1 MKNRLFLLII
11 FGALLL
17 VHIIFNIETIIPGM
31 FGRFIKGVVS
41 FGFFTCFYAI
51 LMIEKLPK
59 ITKYAKTTCQ
69 INSKWF
75 YYLLN

>member
-31 FGRFIKGVVS
+31 FSRFIKGVVS
-41 FGFFTCFYAI
+41 FGFF
-51 LMIEKLPK
+51 
-59 ITKYAKTTCQ
+59 
-69 INSKWF
+69 
-75 YYLLN
+75 YLLLRYIDDRKTAKNN

>member
-41 FGFFTCFYAI
+41 FGF
-51 LMIEKLPK
+51 
-59 ITKYAKTTCQ
+59 
-69 INSKWF
+69 
-75 YYLLN
+75 YLLLRYIDDRKTAKNN